1 MGDDTGAAR
10 RDKLRDAAEALADL
24 KTEPHGGGA
33 SYEHTLHELRVH
45 QIELE
50 MQNEELR
57 RLHVEAELAR
67 DRYLDLYDFAPVAY
81 LSLNDKGQ
89 IVQANLTAATLL
101 GEERK
106 ALLTRRFA
114 GFIAAEDCDRWHLL
128 FGALQRHGG
137 RQRIELVLRRR
148 DAALVHVQLDCVSVN
163 AGPGAHDGRV
173 YRLSAVEDVTERTR
187 ANEKLRAYA
196 AQITALTARLLTA
209 QEEERRRIAR
219 ELHDE
224 MGQALTSALLALGSV
239 AMVASSDADRRSLAA
254 ARALVQQAIEQV
266 RSAWTELRP
275 STMDGMSLADA
286 LRSLLDQHAQ
296 CTRMSVQLHADAT
309 QAPILPALGDML
321 YRVAQEALTNVARH
335 AQASVVTLELTHRDG
350 EVVMRVHDNGKGFD
364 AAAVLHGRHMGIV
377 GMRERMRLLA
387 GTLTVE
393 SIAGQGTTVCATA
406 PAVLPAD

>member
-106 ALLTRRFA
+106 ALLTRRFT
-114 GFIAAEDCDRWHLL
+114 GLIAAEDCDRWHLL

-148 DAALVHVQLDCVSVN
+148 DAALVHGQLDCVSVN
-163 AGPGAHDGRV
+163 AGPGAHDGPV
-173 YRLSAVEDVTERTR
+173 YRLSAVDVTERTR

-239 AMVASSDADRRSLAA
+239 ATVASSDADRRSLAA
-254 ARALVQQAIEQV
+254 ARGLVQQAIKQV

-275 STMDGMSLADA
+275 STMDGMSLAEA

-296 CTRMSVQLHADAT
+296 YTRMSVHLHADAT

-364 AAAVLHGRHMGIV
+364 AAAAQPRQHMGIV

-393 SIAGQGTTVCATA
+393 SIAGHGTTVCATA